1 MEEKLMAK
9 LNQTMKEQHKAI
21 SDLTMA
27 IHENKI
33 PKAARLG
40 TLNANSPMTN
50 MVRGQKFTFPRN
62 SSAVK

>member
-1 MEEKLMAK
+1 MEEKMMAK

-21 SDLTMA
+21 SDLTSA

-40 TLNANSPMTN
+40 TFNEGSPMTN
-50 MVRGQKFTFPRN
+50 MVRG
-62 SSAVK
+62 